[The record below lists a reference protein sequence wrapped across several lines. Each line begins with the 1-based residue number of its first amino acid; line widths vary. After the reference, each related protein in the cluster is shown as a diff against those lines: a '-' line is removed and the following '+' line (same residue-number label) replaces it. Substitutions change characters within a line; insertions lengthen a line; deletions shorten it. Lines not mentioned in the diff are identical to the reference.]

1 MIPETQETRLL
12 PPEIDSDDHKQS
24 RKVYD
29 EKSFTFDKSFWSH
42 DEADP
47 HFSGQED
54 VYGSFGEDFLDHNFD
69 GYHTCIF
76 AYGQTGSGKSY
87 TMMGTPDQPGLI
99 PRTCRGLFERVDA
112 EQNSAI
118 TYKVH
123 VSYFEIYNEHVKDLL
138 TPKSSSPN
146 YLKIRESKSDGVYVQ
161 NLTDEPVRCYEDIE
175 RLMKIGD
182 TNRTVASTK
191 MNDTSSRSHAVF
203 TLTLKQI
210 QHDLSSDSTIERLAR
225 MRLVDLAGSERAGRT
240 EATGQRLREGGNIN
254 QSLTTLGRVIA
265 ALSDPK
271 RQMVSRKSMPQN
283 QTRRRAEMVPYRDSV
298 LTWLLKD
305 SLGGN
310 SKTAMVACIS
320 PTDYEETLSTLRY
333 ADQAKRIRTK
343 ATVNQDAVSAA
354 ERDAKI
360 VEMQETIKALQQSVT
375 NATVRKRDEADRAR
389 DELEDYQRQVTKMQ
403 RAMEE
408 SRSVSEVKIR
418 ALTMEVEELRPANMA
433 LQVEIESL
441 RRHLALAV
449 GELKN
454 PIVLPRELLAEN
466 YDATDDEL
474 EEGSDS
480 GVGDS
485 ASDEEDD
492 DDFDHGGFQD
502 DVDELMKDLGLFKR
516 KMLDDKQRWAMPAFV
531 GEEGEEEEEA

>member
-1 MIPETQETRLL
+1 MVPETQETRLL
-12 PPEIDSDDHKQS
+12 APEIDPGDTKHN
-24 RKVYD
+24 RKIYD

-47 HFSGQED
+47 HFSGQAD
-54 VYGSFGEDFLDHNFD
+54 VYASFGEDFLDHNFD

-138 TPKSSSPN
+138 TPKTSSPN

-182 TNRTVASTK
+182 LNRTTASTK

-240 EATGQRLREGGNIN
+240 EATGQRLREGSNIN
-254 QSLTTLGRVIA
+254 QSLSTLGRVIA

-271 RQMVSRKSMPQN
+271 RQAASRKSMPQN
-283 QTRRRAEMVPYRDSV
+283 QSRRRDSVVPYRDSV

-343 ATVNQDAVSAA
+343 AHVNQDAVSAA

-360 VEMQETIKALQQSVT
+360 VEMQETIKALQMSV
-375 NATVRKRDEADRAR
+375 NVATVRKRDEAEKAR
-389 DELEDYQRQVTKMQ
+389 DELEDYQRQVNMMQ

-418 ALTMEVEELRPANMA
+418 ALTMEVDELRPANMA

-449 GELKN
+449 SELKN
-454 PIVLPRELLAEN
+454 PIVLPRELQAEN
-466 YDATDDEL
+466 YDATDDEYDG
-474 EEGSDS
+474 EGSDS

-485 ASDEEDD
+485 ASDDEGE
-492 DDFDHGGFQD
+492 FDHGGFQD

-516 KMLDDKQRWAMPAFV
+516 KMLDDKQRWAMPAFTA
-531 GEEGEEEEEA
+531 EEDA